1 RWTSWGT
8 AYAGAGS
15 FAGHA
20 ALGSSGLS
28 TRAAGIAAGADYR
41 VDAGTLVGFAI
52 SGTSLNYGLGG
63 FGSGKGE
70 AFKVGLYASTRL

>member
-1 RWTSWGT
+1 AYASLPGRGMARPDERRWTSWGT

-63 FGSGKGE
+63 
-70 AFKVGLYASTRL
+70 